1 MKSKDHHR
9 NNSKSSKSKKL
20 MLADRKL
27 FERDLL
33 ERVDFFQKAGIH
45 DLALRFT
52 TKRSADNLKK
62 IILPIIKANMNYP
75 SKASIEKIKQ
85 YISLHL
91 NLLIGDEG
99 CSNDLAGLNLKG
111 FENFFNEDRHLD
123 WFEQV
128 WEMPLPGSGPDLSA
142 LAAYGFIGYIY
153 DSAHPYFM
161 PWTFNDLFAENG
173 PRNVSPKEY
182 LKLLIKNCE
191 YYLHPPDELFTQAL
205 LFAKARYQLDF
216 EEEIDAY
223 NFSVFCGRDVRTLAN
238 NGLLMPSEANKKPT
252 ILKEHAV
259 NFLIN
264 KRRPDGTEVKRD
276 KVNNKIGAGAISPF
290 PKIFY
295 HSIWKEQIVHKTAVD
310 IDFDGYLELC
320 RLEDF
325 KSDNVMGVE
334 KYIKNIDKF
343 PSNVAIHNKT
353 RVEWIGKGKTFN
365 EINAAD
371 STYRKNV
378 KRLNYA
384 GNSSSIMRDLKYD
397 LKKGWIKKIN
407 K

>member
-1 MKSKDHHR
+1 MESKE
-9 NNSKSSKSKKL
+9 NSKNSSRKSKSKEI
-20 MLADRKL
+20 MLCDREL
-27 FERDLL
+27 FEKDLL
-33 ERVDFFQKAGIH
+33 KRVSVFQKADIYNI
-45 DLALRFT
+45 ALKFT
-52 TKRSADNLKK
+52 QKRSADNLKN
-62 IILPIIKANMNYP
+62 IILPILDANSNNP
-75 SKASIEKIKQ
+75 SRETTRKIKE

-91 NLLIGDEG
+91 ELLGGEG
-99 CSNDLAGLNLKG
+99 SNDLAGLNLKG
-111 FENFFNEDRHLD
+111 FKNLFKEDRHFD

-128 WEMPLPGSGPDLSA
+128 WEMSLPGSGPDLTA
-142 LAAYGFIGYIY
+142 LAAYGFLGYIY
-153 DSAHPYFM
+153 DDSHYSFTS
-161 PWTFNDLFAENG
+161 WTFKNLFAVNG
-173 PRNVSPKEY
+173 PENVSSKEY

-191 YYLHPPDELFTQAL
+191 HYLYPPDLLFNQAL

-216 EEEIDAY
+216 EDEIDAY

-238 NGLLMPSEANKKPT
+238 NGLLMPKEANKKPT

-276 KVNNKIGAGAISPF
+276 KVSAKIGAGAIDPF

-295 HSIWKEQIVHKTAVD
+295 HSIWKEQIIHKTSVD
-310 IDFDGYLELC
+310 TDFDGYLELC
-320 RLEDF
+320 RLEGF
-325 KSDNVMGVE
+325 KSDHVMGVE

-371 STYRKNV
+371 SVYRDNV
-378 KRLNYA
+378 KRLSYA

-397 LKKGWIKKIN
+397 LSKGWIKKIN

>member
-1 MKSKDHHR
+1 MKSKDNHR
-9 NNSKSSKSKKL
+9 SNSKSSKSKKI

-33 ERVDFFQKAGIH
+33 ERVDFFQKADIH
-45 DLALRFT
+45 NLALEFT
-52 TKRSADNLKK
+52 QKQSAINFKN
-62 IILPIIKANMNYP
+62 IILPILKANSNFP
-75 SKASIEKIKQ
+75 SRESTRKIKE

-91 NLLIGDEG
+91 ELLLVDEG
-99 CSNDLAGLNLKG
+99 SNDLAGLNLKG
-111 FENFFNEDRHLD
+111 IENFFKEDRHLN
-123 WFEQV
+123 WFEPV
-128 WEMPLPGSGPDLSA
+128 WEMSLPGSGPDLSA

-153 DSAHPYFM
+153 DHAHPFFM
-161 PWTFNDLFAENG
+161 PWTFNELFAESG
-173 PRNVSPKEY
+173 PGNVSPKEY

-191 YYLHPPDELFTQAL
+191 YYLYPPDVLFNQAL

-216 EEEIDAY
+216 EDEIDAY

-259 NFLIN
+259 NFLVN

-276 KVNNKIGAGAISPF
+276 KVNNKIGAGEIDPF

-295 HSIWKEQIVHKTAVD
+295 HSIWKEQIIHKTAVD

-325 KSDNVMGVE
+325 KSDHVMGVE

>member
-9 NNSKSSKSKKL
+9 NNSKSSKSKKM

-33 ERVDFFQKAGIH
+33 ERVDYFQKADIH
-45 DLALRFT
+45 DLALKFT
-52 TKRSADNLKK
+52 QKRSALKFK
-62 IILPIIKANMNYP
+62 NTVLFIIKANSYSP
-75 SKASIEKIKQ
+75 SRESTRKIKE

-91 NLLIGDEG
+91 ELLLGDEG
-99 CSNDLAGLNLKG
+99 SNDLAGLDLKG
-111 FENFFNEDRHLD
+111 IEKLFDEDRHLD

-128 WEMPLPGSGPDLSA
+128 WEMWLPGSGPDLSA

-153 DSAHPYFM
+153 DNAHPYFL
-161 PWTFNDLFAENG
+161 PWTFRDLFAENG
-173 PRNVSPKEY
+173 RGNVSPKEY
-182 LKLLIKNCE
+182 LKKLIKNCE
-191 YYLHPPDELFTQAL
+191 YYLHPPDELFAQAL

-216 EEEIDAY
+216 EDEIDAY

-238 NGLLMPSEANKKPT
+238 NGLLMPGEANKKPT

-259 NFLIN
+259 NFLVN
-264 KRRPDGTEVKRD
+264 KRRPDGTKVKRD
-276 KVNNKIGAGAISPF
+276 KVNNKIGAGTISPF
-290 PKIFY
+290 PEIFY